1 MIEAHQAATNLVQHL
16 TKQSSSTL
24 TKVAPKTVLRAFLL
38 SEDTYTTV
46 LTVMVAD
53 LYGTECFQWSPET
66 IRRELEQDFQLKL
79 PKVTL
84 DKIMTGIA
92 LVTTNYFY
100 KDVTKFIEICNIIS
114 GDDFQPDEFDP
125 ADAKE
130 IMLGIT
136 EALLLWPPDEDAE
149 DTEFSAEIREYI
161 RQVLK
166 EEGILKPF
174 DVLRLAFED
183 DEAVTVDAEYS
194 DDPEMYS
201 AIYEMQQSKENELKA
216 VLLENITALAT
227 QLRLLPIAN
236 GSAESLILDLQAM
249 VEKADMP
256 KM

>member
-183 DEAVTVDAEYS
+183 DEAVVVDSEYS

-236 GSAESLILDLQAM
+236 GSAENLILDLQAM

-256 KM
+256 EM

>member
-174 DVLRLAFED
+174 DVLKLAFED
-183 DEAVTVDAEYS
+183 DEAVIVDSEYS

-216 VLLENITALAT
+216 VLLENIAALAT